1 MTTLS
6 RIREQAIRPALA
18 LLPARMSGQQ
28 AEVLLLAIGLQESLL
43 IHQRQIRGPARGLW
57 QFEQGGGT
65 AGVLSHPQ
73 TRDLAA
79 QVCRARGVNPTP
91 AAVQEALA
99 GEDDVLDA
107 ALARLLMW
115 TDRPP
120 LPALHDVEGGWQL
133 YLRTWRPGA
142 YTRGTPDQRAELRAK
157 WGRNYAAALR
167 EVLP

>member
-1 MTTLS
+1 MTLS
-6 RIREQAIRPALA
+6 EIRERAIAPALA

-65 AGVLSHPQ
+65 AGVLSHVQ

-79 QVCRARGVNPTP
+79 QVCRGRGVNPTP

-120 LPALHDVEGGWQL
+120 LPALQDVEGGWQL

-142 YTRGTPDQRAELRAK
+142 YTRGTPAQRAELRAK
-157 WGRNYAAALR
+157 WGRNYGTALR

>member
-79 QVCRARGVNPTP
+79 QVCRARGVTPTQ

-120 LPALHDVEGGWQL
+120 LPALQDVEGGWQL

-142 YTRGTPDQRAELRAK
+142 YTRGTPAQRAALRAK
-157 WGRNYAAALR
+157 WGRNYGTALR

>member
-6 RIREQAIRPALA
+6 RIREQAIRPALG

-65 AGVLSHPQ
+65 AGVLSHAQ

-120 LPALHDVEGGWQL
+120 LPALQDVEGGWQL

-142 YTRGTPDQRAELRAK
+142 YTRGTPAQRAELRAK
-157 WGRNYAAALR
+157 WGRNYGTALR

>member
-73 TRDLAA
+73 TCDLAA

-120 LPALHDVEGGWQL
+120 LPALQDVEGGWQL

-142 YTRGTPDQRAELRAK
+142 YTRGTPAQRAELREK

>member
-73 TRDLAA
+73 TRDLADH
-79 QVCRARGVNPTP
+79 VCRARGVTPTP
-91 AAVQEALA
+91 AALQEALA

-120 LPALHDVEGGWQL
+120 LPALQDVEGGWQL

>member
-57 QFEQGGGT
+57 QFEQDGGT
-65 AGVLSHPQ
+65 AGVLSHVQ

-79 QVCRARGVNPTP
+79 QVCRARGVTPTP

-107 ALARLLMW
+107 ALARLLLW